1 MYLKNLSIS
10 RDGEVIRE
18 IPFHGGLNLIIDDT
32 DSSLAKQTG
41 NNVGK
46 TTVLRLIDYCLGGKA
61 KKIYVDPENPKQ
73 EYKLIKDFLT
83 NKSILVS
90 LLLKADLSDDASDEI
105 LIERN
110 FLSRNKKIQRINGVN
125 KANDEFDLGLTQ
137 RLFPSQV
144 DKKPTY
150 RQIISHNFRHEDQS
164 INYTLKTLD
173 GYTSDAEYEAL
184 HLFMFGCEYNDG
196 EEKRE
201 LLEKLKTETK
211 FKRQLERDNSKSTYE
226 ASLSIL
232 NEEIRVLNDKK
243 SSFNI
248 NKEFEKDLAALND
261 IKRGVTKLGTD
272 FNLLKLRRE
281 LIVEAKK
288 DLSDGLS
295 NINNEQLKQI
305 YSQVTDNIEGIHKT
319 FGELVQFH
327 NGMIEQKIKYITK
340 DLPRLE
346 KLIFGKSEELKRAR
360 NEEALLSNSITRTDS
375 FADLEELIG
384 ELNEKFRLKGEYEK
398 TIQQISTVEKSITD
412 IKTSLSVIENGLFSD
427 AFKEKIGIQRDEFNK
442 YFSAISKEL
451 YDESYALR
459 FDEHINSRSGQKVYK
474 FDTFN
479 ANMSSGKK
487 QGEISC
493 FDIAYTLFA
502 DAEDIPCMHFIL
514 NDKKE
519 LMHDNQ
525 LVKIA
530 DLVNQNGIQ
539 FVASMLRDK
548 LPQEF
553 DNEDYFAVK
562 LSQEDKLF
570 RVES

>member
-10 RDGEVIRE
+10 KDGEIIRE
-18 IPFHGGLNLIIDDT
+18 IPFHAGLNLIIDNT
-32 DSSLAKQTG
+32 ESSLTKKTG

-61 KKIYVDPENPKQ
+61 KKIYADPENPKL
-73 EYKLIKDFLT
+73 EYKFIKDFLT
-83 NKSILVS
+83 NNNILISLRLKS
-90 LLLKADLSDDASDEI
+90 DLSNPESEEL

-125 KANDEFDLGLTQ
+125 KTNDEFELGLTQ

-150 RQIISHNFRHEDQS
+150 RQIISHNFRHEDIS

-173 GYTSDAEYEAL
+173 GFTSDAEYEAL
-184 HLFMFGCEYNDG
+184 HLFMFGCDYCDG

-201 LLEKLKTETK
+201 LLDKLKTETK
-211 FKRQLERDNSKSTYE
+211 FKKQLERDNSRSTYE

-232 NEEIRVLNDKK
+232 DEEIRVLNDKK
-243 SSFNI
+243 ASFNI
-248 NKEFEKDLAALND
+248 NKEFERDLATLNE
-261 IKRGVTKLGTD
+261 IKYGVTKIGTD
-272 FNLLKLRRE
+272 LNLLKLRKE
-281 LIVEAKK
+281 LIIEAKK
-288 DLSDGLS
+288 NLSDGLS

-319 FGELVQFH
+319 FEQLVQFH

-340 DLPRLE
+340 DLPRLD
-346 KLIFGKSEELKRAR
+346 KLIFEKNAELKLAR
-360 NEEALLSNSITRTDS
+360 NKEALLSNSITRTDS

-398 TIQQISTVEKSITD
+398 TIQQITAVDKTITD
-412 IKTSLSVIENGLFSD
+412 TQASLSVIADGLFSD
-427 AFKEKIGIQRDEFNK
+427 VFKKKIGSQRDAFNK
-442 YFSAISKEL
+442 FFSAISKEL

-459 FDEHINSRSGQKVYK
+459 FDEHINSRSKQKVYK

-502 DAEDIPCMHFIL
+502 DDENIPCMHFIL

-530 DLVNQNGIQ
+530 NLVNQNGIQ
-539 FVASMLRDK
+539 FIASMLRDK
-548 LPQEF
+548 LPQELN
-553 DNEDYFAVK
+553 NEDYFIVK

-570 RVES
+570 RASS